1 MGTHK
6 MLLPNTTQVPN
17 IIFDWLLPLLND
29 GELRCLLYINR
40 RTYGF
45 QKQSDQISIS
55 QFVGGIKKSDG
66 EQIDYGTGLHR
77 ETVINSLEVLSKVI
91 GVVKKRKLRNTF
103 VYSIN
108 LNFSREREEMV
119 GILDQFRSS
128 KRSEK
133 PTENG
138 RKNRL
143 KMVGKTDTQ
152 NQGNQG
158 NQVIEKI
165 NKKESSSDLQVQDPE
180 GGTEQPPI
188 PPAPFTGTDLA
199 SGTDHTSIR
208 LVIAG
213 KEYSSTVPKF
223 ASAWFAD
230 KKVLTEIVNE
240 VAKAAGLTNKEQI
253 WSEFMR
259 FLSYWSEKSPNGKKE
274 LWQKRETFDPKKRLR
289 TWFDNKAT
297 NFGKGEKQSRGVFV
311 PGGERIK
318 TENIR

>member
-17 IIFDWLLPLLND
+17 VIFDWLMPLLED
-29 GELRCLLYINR
+29 GELRCLLYIIR

-45 QKQSDQISIS
+45 QKKSDQIAIS
-55 QFVGGIKKSDG
+55 QFVSGIQKSDG
-66 EQIDYGTGLHR
+66 EVIDSGTGLSKP
-77 ETVINSLEVLSKVI
+77 TVITSLKVLSEAI
-91 GVVKKRKLRNTF
+91 GIVKKRKYRNTF

-108 LNFSREREEMV
+108 LEFSKDKEEV
-119 GILDQFRSS
+119 VKSLNQFRDT
-128 KRSEK
+128 KRLNHLTK
-133 PTENG
+133 I
-138 RKNRL
+138 
-143 KMVGKTDTQ
+143 GKTTLPKTVKPFNTQ

-165 NKKESSSDLQVQDPE
+165 NKKERSSDLQVQDPE

-199 SGTDHTSIR
+199 KGVDHTSVR